1 MARLDRGVFTMLVA
15 KVSFVLMRFI
25 VAPCLFIAG
34 IVFILVPIDTAIR
47 LAQGNL
53 LSWGEHLVNILS
65 ETGESVSIGGA
76 MLVFG
81 VMVACPRHRAWL
93 FGSKMPVSLIQHHQ
107 SATTRTL
114 TMRLPG
120 VQLSV
125 RRMMAVV
132 AIVAVIMSVSVSLL
146 KAADAAN
153 HGPYATA
160 FNQRCQELADRAGLV
175 GSAENDV
182 VKVLGKPTSVWRHW
196 SQWHP
201 NGHPAPGACIN
212 TTYNYAPCSFLP
224 CGVFQVH
231 CAGGVVKSTERLDD

>member
-1 MARLDRGVFTMLVA
+1 MWVARA
-15 KVSFVLMRFI
+15 SFVIMRII
-25 VAPCLFIAG
+25 VALSLFIAG

-53 LSWGEHLVNILS
+53 ISWGEHFVNILS
-65 ETGESVSIGGA
+65 ETGESVAIGGA

-81 VMVACPRHRAWL
+81 VMVAWPRRCAWL
-93 FGSKMPVSLIQHHQ
+93 LGSKMAVSLVKQHQ
-107 SATTRTL
+107 STTAKTL

-120 VQLSV
+120 VQFSV

-132 AIVAVIMSVSVSLL
+132 AVVAVIMSVSVSLL

-153 HGPYATA
+153 HGPYTYAY
-160 FNQRCQELADRAGLV
+160 NQRCQELADRAGLV
-175 GSAENDV
+175 GSPESDV
-182 VKVLGKPTSVWRHW
+182 VKVLGRPTSLWRHW
-196 SQWHP
+196 SQWYQ
-201 NGHPAPGACIN
+201 NGRPAPGAYIN

-231 CAGGVVKSTERLDD
+231 CVGGVVKSTEQLDD